1 MHGILQR
8 PIKCYGISVMRESR
22 IEKKVGD
29 YAKAN
34 GWLVFK
40 FTGRKGVPDRIFI
53 KDGKIFFVEF
63 KAPGKLPTELQK
75 RIHDKIREQGGTVF
89 VIDNIEE
96 GYKIVD
102 SQ

>member
-1 MHGILQR
+1 
-8 PIKCYGISVMRESR
+8 MRESR
-22 IEKKVGD
+22 IEKKVCD

-63 KAPGKLPTELQK
+63 KAPGELPTELQK
-75 RIHDKIREQGGTVF
+75 RIHDKIRAQGVTVF